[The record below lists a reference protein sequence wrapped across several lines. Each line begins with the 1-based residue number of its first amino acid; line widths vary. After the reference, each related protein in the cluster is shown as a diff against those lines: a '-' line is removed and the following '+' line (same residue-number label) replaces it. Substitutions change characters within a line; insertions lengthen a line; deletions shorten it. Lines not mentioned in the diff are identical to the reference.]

1 MKSAFNNRFLM
12 GQPFGGL
19 PASAYIPEAAIGPT
33 ASPSNFPMVT
43 WPPSVVMPSGPIL
56 LETYNP
62 PVPADSGP
70 SMGTVAVGAGL
81 LGLGVVAYLLS
92 R

>member
-1 MKSAFNNRFLM
+1 MKSMFNSRPLM

-19 PASAYIPEAAIGPT
+19 PASAYIPEAAIAPT
-33 ASPSNFPMVT
+33 MSPSGSIT

-56 LETYNP
+56 VETYSP
-62 PVPADSGP
+62 PVVPDQGP
-70 SMGTVAVGAGL
+70 SAGVVAAGVGL